1 MLWGQIL
8 IFSSLL
14 PYIYPS
20 TETRKWNGSPIK
32 KRKAEIFYVNS
43 MKGFYFFLPLA
54 SQINPKKQST
64 LCNTDFSLGNVVS
77 SFSTSAVKT
86 YCHPSF
92 AKWFLERPSNEYLAY
107 RGLMYWEPGLVL
119 WKRVSL
125 RRFGRKVLWEG
136 RSLEAPEVNIV
147 MGKLMA
153 IDNLPV
159 LTVEIM
165 GRLSCIA
172 WCRLRLK
179 IPVLVV

>member
-1 MLWGQIL
+1 MLRGQML

-14 PYIYPS
+14 PYICPS
-20 TETRKWNGSPIK
+20 TETRKWNGSTIK
-32 KRKAEIFYVNS
+32 KSWDISCQQYERIFFS
-43 MKGFYFFLPLA
+43 FPLA

-119 WKRVSL
+119 WKSVLEEVWQKGVVQRAVSRSPWGRHC
-125 RRFGRKVLWEG
+125 RR
-136 RSLEAPEVNIV
+136 EAD
-147 MGKLMA
+147 GY
-153 IDNLPV
+153 
-159 LTVEIM
+159 
-165 GRLSCIA
+165 
-172 WCRLRLK
+172 W
-179 IPVLVV
+179 

>member
-1 MLWGQIL
+1 M
-8 IFSSLL
+8 
-14 PYIYPS
+14 S
-20 TETRKWNGSPIK
+20 TVWKD
-32 KRKAEIFYVNS
+32 F
-43 MKGFYFFLPLA
+43 FFLPLA

-125 RRFGRKVLWEG
+125 RRFGRKVLCKG
-136 RSLEAPEVNIV
+136 RSLAAPEVDIV
-147 MGKLMA
+147 VGKLMA

-165 GRLSCIA
+165 GRLSWIA
-172 WCRLRLK
+172 WCRLSLK